1 MGVLKDRSFAVL
13 TANDGGIGP
22 SAMSIKLALSD
33 SSQNLARCLS
43 DYSEYFVF
51 LPG

>member
-1 MGVLKDRSFAVL
+1 MGVLKERLLAFL
-13 TANDGGIGP
+13 TTNDGGVGP
-22 SAMSIKLALSD
+22 NAISIKLALSD